1 MDSLL
6 PRPFLVYEC
15 GIGSFVVSYDFYDC
29 LLDPSGGR
37 FSAGLLLSGASLEQF
52 VAAASLFGLTL
63 SSQQLSQFEQYLALL
78 LVWNERLNLTAIREP
93 EEIWVRHFLDSLSC
107 AAATGNLNYL
117 SLIDVG
123 TGAGFPG
130 LPLKIA
136 FPNLHLT
143 LVESVAKKTQFLQAV
158 VIELD
163 LSEVTILAERAET
176 LGQQPDHREQYDW
189 VVARAVAGLP
199 VLLEYLLP
207 LCRVG
212 GHVLAQKG
220 ESAAEELERASNA
233 LERLGG
239 EIKEVK
245 EVQVGTRPQVL
256 ISLRKTQTTPQL
268 YPRRPGIPTKRP
280 L

>member
-1 MDSLL
+1 M
-6 PRPFLVYEC
+6 
-15 GIGSFVVSYDFYDC
+15 
-29 LLDPSGGR
+29 DPSGDR
-37 FSAGLLLSGASLEQF
+37 FLAGLLLSGASLEQF
-52 VAAASLFGLTL
+52 TAAASLFGLTL
-63 SSQQLSQFEQYLALL
+63 SPRQLGQFEQYLALL
-78 LVWNERLNLTAIREP
+78 LEWNERLNLTAIREP

-107 AAATGNLNYL
+107 AAATGNLNQL
-117 SLIDVG
+117 SLMDVG

-136 FPNLHLT
+136 FPDLRLT

-158 VIELD
+158 VTELG

-176 LGQQPDHREQYDW
+176 LGQQPEHREQYDW

-199 VLLEYLLP
+199 VLLEYLVP

-220 ESAAEELERASNA
+220 EGAAEELARAGNA

-239 EIKEVK
+239 EVAEVR
-245 EVQVGTRPQVL
+245 EVVVGTRPHHL
-256 ISLRKTQTTPQL
+256 ITIHKIQTTPL
-268 YPRRPGIPTKRP
+268 IYPRRPGIPTKRP

>member
-1 MDSLL
+1 M
-6 PRPFLVYEC
+6 
-15 GIGSFVVSYDFYDC
+15 
-29 LLDPSGGR
+29 
-37 FSAGLLLSGASLEQF
+37 LSGASLEQF
-52 VAAASLFGLTL
+52 VAAAIPFGLTL
-63 SSQQLSQFEQYLALL
+63 SSYQLGQFKQYLALL
-78 LVWNERLNLTAIREP
+78 LEWNERFNLTAIREP

-107 AAATGNLNYL
+107 AAATGNLNHL

-136 FPNLHLT
+136 FPDLRLT

-158 VIELD
+158 VTELG
-163 LSEVTILAERAET
+163 LSEVTIVAERAET

-199 VLLEYLLP
+199 VLLEYLMP

-220 ESAAEELERASNA
+220 EGAIEELARSGNA

-239 EIKEVK
+239 EVGEVK
-245 EVQVGTRPQVL
+245 EVVVGTRPHYL
-256 ISLRKTQTTPQL
+256 ITIGKTQATPPI
-268 YPRRPGIPTKRP
+268 YPRRPGIPAKRP